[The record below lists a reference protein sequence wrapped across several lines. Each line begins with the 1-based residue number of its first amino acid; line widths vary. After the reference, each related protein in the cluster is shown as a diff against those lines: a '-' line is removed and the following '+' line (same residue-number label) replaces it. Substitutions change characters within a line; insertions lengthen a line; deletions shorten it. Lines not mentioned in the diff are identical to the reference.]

1 MLLPTVSLTNVANE
15 NDPLG
20 GVYTGEN
27 AVDIMA
33 ATVNGNFVKD
43 RNFSYEIS
51 SLTILN
57 TAKKFYSICPRTRRI

>member
-1 MLLPTVSLTNVANE
+1 VLLPTVSLTNVANE

-20 GVYTGEN
+20 SVYTGEN

-33 ATVNGNFVKD
+33 VTVNGNFEKD
-43 RNFSYEIS
+43 RKFPYEIS

-57 TAKKFYSICPRTRRI
+57 PAKKFYSIRPRTRRI